1 MNAKL
6 QPGQHYKE
14 STLEGEST
22 ICSEVSRDASLC
34 NEPNELN
41 EGDGH
46 IRCREVGAGEGRAG
60 RGILSPGPPAG
71 PQTYRADRASK
82 GWWVLSV
89 CTMEGSGGREDSV
102 LMDTPWAEMLKP
114 PGTILALPPVRTE

>member
-6 QPGQHYKE
+6 QPGQYYKE

-22 ICSEVSRDASLC
+22 VCSEVSRDASLC

-46 IRCREVGAGEGRAG
+46 IRCREVGAGEGRAAG

-71 PQTYRADRASK
+71 PQTYREASPPP
-82 GWWVLSV
+82 GQQGVVGSV
-89 CTMEGSGGREDSV
+89 CLHDGRERRQGGFCAHGYP
-102 LMDTPWAEMLKP
+102 L
-114 PGTILALPPVRTE
+114 G